1 MTAKTD
7 SNPKF
12 YTYVHRKADTGE
24 VFYVGKGMGYRHQ
37 DKNNRNKH
45 WNNVVSK
52 HGLVVEMVAVF
63 FDEEAAFHHEIE
75 LIRQYRADGVLLVNY
90 TSGGEGQSG
99 ASPSPEHRAKL
110 SAALKGKKWTPL
122 QRQASENSTS
132 FGRALLS
139 VEHMKRLA
147 DARREGFKNGSLK
160 VWNTGKHLSDEHRE
174 KISLALKGRPVKGH
188 SGPMSDETKKK
199 ISDANSGAKRKPLSD
214 EHKAKLSA
222 AASGKVMSSETREK
236 MAQAKRS
243 MSEATKMK
251 MSEAQKARWATN
263 TQIQI

>member
-1 MTAKTD
+1 MTAKSD
-7 SNPKF
+7 STPKF
-12 YTYVHRKADTGE
+12 YTYIHRKADTGE
-24 VFYVGKGMGYRHQ
+24 VFYVGKGAKGRAQ
-37 DKNNRNKH
+37 DRNNRNKH
-45 WNNVVSK
+45 WNNISEK
-52 HGLVVEMVAVF
+52 HGLVVEIVAVF
-63 FDEEAAFHHEIE
+63 FDEEAAFLHEKE
-75 LIRQYRADGVLLVNY
+75 LIKGYRSDGILLANY
-90 TSGGEGQSG
+90 TAGGEGQSG
-99 ASPSPEHRAKL
+99 VSPSPEHRAKL

-160 VWNTGKHLSDEHRE
+160 VWNTGKHLSSEHRE
-174 KISLALKGRPVKGH
+174 KISLALKGHLGKGR
-188 SGPMSDETKKK
+188 SGPMSEETKKK